1 MEPKTPI
8 YSMTGFGRGMAR
20 QGDVIATCDIRSV
33 NHRYFDIH
41 FRMPRLYAPLESK
54 IRDIIA
60 SKISRGRIDLTL
72 SVVAPPSDSG
82 KIDVDVDMAKDY
94 LKQFRKLQKGLNF
107 SDEIGF
113 SDIVDREGVLRFIEN
128 PQAPVKTHW
137 PVIEKSVDK
146 ALASLVG
153 MKKKEGTALKKDIG
167 AHNQSLKL
175 IAETLKN
182 EIPEA
187 VDQYKARFLA
197 RLEELSKSSKEIDP
211 DRIVQ
216 EVALMISKTDVAE
229 EVARLGTHLEQVAH
243 FLKEGS
249 PAGKRLDFL
258 LQEVHREITT
268 FGNKLQS
275 REVSRLIV
283 EAKSAAEKMREQ
295 IQNVE

>member
-33 NHRYFDIH
+33 NHRYLDIH

-54 IRDIIA
+54 IRDIVA

-94 LKQFRKLQKGLNF
+94 LKQFRKLQKSLNF

-113 SDIVDREGVLRFIEN
+113 GDIVDREGVLRFIEN

-153 MKKKEGTALKKDIG
+153 MKKKEGAALKKDIFG
-167 AHNQSLKL
+167 HNQSLKL
-175 IAETLKN
+175 IAGTLEN
-182 EIPEA
+182 EIPVA
-187 VDQYKARFLA
+187 VEKFKARFLA
-197 RLEELSKSSKEIDP
+197 RLEELSKSSKEIEP
-211 DRIVQ
+211 DRIAQ
-216 EVALMISKTDVAE
+216 EAALMISKTDVAE
-229 EVARLGTHLEQVAH
+229 EVARLGTHIEQVVN

-258 LQEVHREITT
+258 LQEIHREITT

-275 REVSRLIV
+275 REVSHLIV